1 VAYTDGH
8 GRKVAF
14 RDSVGTNPPMYRAG
28 QGVTVLYAP
37 GEEAWAVVDRG
48 LWNWLPSVIL
58 YLLGAQSSRA
68 ASLGCEAAV
77 SRFRWQLRADS
88 R

>member
-58 YLLGAQSSRA
+58 YLLGGAVFAGVLAGLRSRGVEVPLAAQS
-68 ASLGCEAAV
+68 
-77 SRFRWQLRADS
+77 
-88 R
+88 

>member
-1 VAYTDGH
+1 MAYTDGH

-58 YLLGAQSSRA
+58 YLLGGAVFAGGLAGLRSRGAEVPLAAQS
-68 ASLGCEAAV
+68 
-77 SRFRWQLRADS
+77 
-88 R
+88 

>member
-58 YLLGAQSSRA
+58 YLLGGAVFAGGLAGLRSRGVEVPLAAQS
-68 ASLGCEAAV
+68 
-77 SRFRWQLRADS
+77 
-88 R
+88 